1 MDSDG
6 KLEGRSS
13 EELRPTSDLFGLRQR
28 PIARSGSNQL
38 DNGLNSAPVISLV
51 QWDRR
56 DPFHVLINRLRL
68 RHFRTYESLDL
79 RLSPGVTILH
89 GPNGAGKTNV
99 LEAVF
104 VLGTTRSFRTRSD
117 RELISWQQEVEGTNR
132 FARLEAEV
140 EANGGPFR
148 VDMAISEIPARGP
161 AESTVRKQ
169 FKFNGSPKR
178 ASDVVGSLKCVLFSP
193 EDVSLVTGS
202 PSVRRRYM
210 DLMLCQ
216 IDHHYLRLL
225 QDYGRVLAQRN
236 ALLQRLRGRPEPA
249 SLLEFW
255 NEKLVAAGTDI
266 MTTRKTMLRVVND
279 FGREA
284 YEELAGLGEELSV
297 RYRPSLE
304 EAEEAPDN
312 HIAALFVE
320 RLNKLQTKEI
330 YQGMTLCGPH
340 RDDLQFAIGGM
351 EAQSFGSRGQQ
362 RSVAIALRLSELH
375 YMTNRTGEQP
385 ILLLDEALAELDD
398 DRRELLLRLMESHPQ
413 VLVTTSNIAS
423 FPLEFQEKSTLAHVD
438 AGQAEIRLPV
448 RARAS

>member
-1 MDSDG
+1 M
-6 KLEGRSS
+6 L
-13 EELRPTSDLFGLRQR
+13 L
-28 PIARSGSNQL
+28 
-38 DNGLNSAPVISLV
+38 
-51 QWDRR
+51 
-56 DPFHVLINRLRL
+56 NRLRL
-68 RHFRTYESLDL
+68 HHFRTYESLDL
-79 RLSPGVTILH
+79 HLSPGVTVLH
-89 GPNGAGKTNV
+89 GPNGGGKTNV

-117 RELISWQQEVEGTNR
+117 RELISWHQEAEGTNR
-132 FARLEAEV
+132 FTRLEAEV
-140 EANGGPFR
+140 ESNGGSIR
-148 VDMAISEIPARGP
+148 VDMAISEVPARGP

-169 FKFNGSPKR
+169 FKLNGSPKR
-178 ASDVVGSLKCVLFSP
+178 ASDVVGSVKCVLFSP

-202 PSVRRRYM
+202 PSLRRRYM

-216 IDHHYLRLL
+216 IDHRYLRLL

-255 NEKLVAAGTDI
+255 NDTLVAAGTDI
-266 MTTRKTMLRVVND
+266 MTTRKAMLRVVND
-279 FGREA
+279 FAREA
-284 YEELAGLGEELSV
+284 YTDLAGLGEELSV
-297 RYRPSLE
+297 LYQPSLE
-304 EAEEAPDN
+304 EVAEAPDA
-312 HIAALFVE
+312 HIASLFNE
-320 RLNKLQTKEI
+320 RLDKLQTKEI

-340 RDDLQFAIGGM
+340 RDDLQFTIGGV

-398 DRRELLLRLMESHPQ
+398 GRRRLLLHLMDSHPQ
-413 VLVTTSNIAS
+413 VLVTTSNVTS
-423 FPLEFQEKSTLAHVD
+423 FPAEFQEKATLLHVD
-438 AGQAEIRLPV
+438 AGEVEIRPPM